1 MCIRD
6 RLKAGGAYLPLDP
19 EYPAQRLSFMIG
31 DSGSVFVI
39 SDGALYAGLDTQ
51 DTVLPPQIDVYDAA
65 LLQQLESLPDGVIAP
80 TERIAPLQPDHLA
93 YLIYTSGSTGTP
105 KGAGNSH
112 DGITNRLSW
121 MQDVLKLTEED
132 RILQKTAIGFDV
144 SVWEWV
150 LPLIEGSRLI
160 IAAPGGHKDPVYLS
174 RIIDEQSITV
184 INFVPSM
191 LSVFLQEVEKD
202 DLPSLKQII
211 SIGEAL
217 TIENQEETFNVLP
230 DTTLW
235 NMYGPAEAAVYCTV
249 WQCLPDDKGVTP
261 PIGSPIWNTQLY
273 ILDPT
278 LTPVPDGIAGE
289 SVSYTHLTLPTNRE
303 V

>member
-1 MCIRD
+1 
-6 RLKAGGAYLPLDP
+6 
-19 EYPAQRLSFMIG
+19 
-31 DSGSVFVI
+31 
-39 SDGALYAGLDTQ
+39 
-51 DTVLPPQIDVYDAA
+51 
-65 LLQQLESLPDGVIAP
+65 
-80 TERIAPLQPDHLA
+80 
-93 YLIYTSGSTGTP
+93 
-105 KGAGNSH
+105 
-112 DGITNRLSW
+112 

-230 DTTLW
+230 HTTLW

-249 WQCLPDDKGVTP
+249 WQCRPEDKDLTP

-289 SVSYTHLTLPTNRE
+289 LYIGCLLYTSPSPRD
-303 V
+303 